1 MSKPEG
7 YVGKLSIT
15 WENGE
20 QNVFEIS
27 QSQSNIWIGEHKV
40 HPQNEKTFKG
50 ILREIG
56 EVFGESHK
64 IKSYNWIELV
74 SALKYPNY

>member
-7 YVGKLSIT
+7 YIGKLSLT

-20 QNVFEIS
+20 QNSIEIS
-27 QSQSNIWIGEHKV
+27 QSQGYIWIGEHKV

-50 ILREIG
+50 LLREIG
-56 EVFGESHK
+56 EVFGPQK
-64 IKSYNWIELV
+64 IESYNWIELI
-74 SALKYPNY
+74 SPLKYSSY